1 MEYDPAVA
9 EEMMKKT
16 GMKADKAAAKEFAQL
31 LEEITAD
38 IASEADAIAMR
49 TKKKGVGAAEIKD
62 AAKELLSS

>member
-9 EEMMKKT
+9 EEMLKRT
-16 GMKADKAAAKEFAQL
+16 GLKADKAAAKEFSQL

-49 TKKKGVGAAEIKD
+49 AKKKCVSAAEVRE
-62 AAKELLSS
+62 AVKELLSS